1 MQNKLSEVPLA
12 NLNQNELSQVKELE
26 NKMGEKFY
34 LIAFK
39 KEDMIS

>member
-1 MQNKLSEVPLA
+1 MENKLNQVPLA
-12 NLNQNELSQVKELE
+12 NLNLNELNQVKELE

-39 KEDMIS
+39 RDEKLS